1 MNYVFPKMDIIL
13 PNVVSVGFFFNK
25 SWFSKKFISSLS
37 IKGTLMQIFENLPIH
52 SQTPPLPPPFLHKEG
67 DGTFQK
73 WL

>member
-52 SQTPPLPPPFLHKEG
+52 SQKPPPPPPPTLPS
-67 DGTFQK
+67 
-73 WL
+73 